1 MSGIRIEGNTS
12 GNTAEVNSSNELKV
26 TLGTTPA
33 NVGYVAIVS
42 ENDSGAEMAG
52 VKTLRQPETS
62 TDFRLRTG
70 TDTLMLDETFN
81 YAAQNSGVW
90 QNTLTTMTL
99 TYSGGYATL
108 NAGSSVANAV
118 GAMMKTYKT
127 FPLYGGTTLYIEAV
141 VLIVQTLQTNSVIE
155 IGASLAAT
163 AAGAFADGVAF
174 RYTAG
179 VLEAVVNYNT
189 VETSTAISS
198 IPTIGAAHKYSIT
211 TNERSTDFWVDD
223 ALVATIETPAAVGR
237 PFQTGAIPMMIRTY
251 HTGVTSLAQ
260 QVKVA
265 SAFVSVADY
274 NTSKPWADQTV
285 GAGGTCLQGQ
295 AGHTQA
301 QTANYVNSAAPASA
315 TLSNTAAGYTT
326 LGGQWQFVAV
336 AGAET
341 DYALFAFQV
350 PATTVA
356 VSGKSLYITNI
367 AIDSFNTVA
376 AVATTATVLQWA
388 IGVGSTAVSLAT
400 AEAAAAKAPRRTPL
414 GIQSFPVGA
423 AVGQNATSIIRE
435 FRAPLVA
442 NAGEFVHVIL
452 KMPIA
457 TATAT
462 EIFRGTCSI
471 IGYYE

>member
-1 MSGIRIEGNTS
+1 MAGIKVEGVS

-26 TLGTTPA
+26 TIGTTPA
-33 NVGYVAIVS
+33 TVGYVAIVS
-42 ENDSGAEMAG
+42 ENDSGSEMAG

-62 TDFRLRTG
+62 TDYRLRAG
-70 TDTLMLDETFN
+70 VDTLLLDETFN

-99 TYSGGYATL
+99 TYGAGFATL
-108 NAGSSVANAV
+108 NAGVSVASGA

-127 FPLYGGTTLYIEAV
+127 FPLYGGTTLYLEAV
-141 VLIVQTLQTNSVIE
+141 VVIVQELQANNVIE
-155 IGASLAAT
+155 IGGSLAAT
-163 AAGAFADGVAF
+163 AAGAFTDGVAF
-174 RYTAG
+174 RYTG
-179 VLEAVVNYNT
+179 GLLEAVVCYNT
-189 VETSTAISS
+189 VETSTPIST
-198 IPTIGAAHKYSIT
+198 IPATAEAHKYSIT
-211 TNERSTDFWVDD
+211 TNERSTDFWIDD
-223 ALVATIETPAAVGR
+223 ALVATIATPVALGR
-237 PFQTGAIPMMIRTY
+237 PFQTAAVPLMIRHYNTAI
-251 HTGVTSLAQ
+251 TSVAQ

-265 SAFVSVADY
+265 STFASLADY
-274 NTSKPWADQTV
+274 NTAKPWADQT
-285 GAGGTCLQGQ
+285 AGMGGSCLQGQ

-301 QTANYVNSAAPASA
+301 QTANYVNSAAAASA

-356 VSGKSLYITNI
+356 ISGKSLYITNV
-367 AIDSFNTVA
+367 AIDSFNSVV
-376 AVATTATVLQWA
+376 AVATTATVMQWGIA
-388 IGVGSTAVSLAT
+388 VGSTAVSLAT

-442 NAGEFVHVIL
+442 NAGEFVHIIL
-452 KMPIA
+452 KMPIG